1 MADEVTPGTGILGG
15 RIRRRLADLTFWALT
30 AVVVAGSLGPF
41 LWFVLTSLKSRVEIT
56 AVPPTLIPSGS
67 LAAYRA
73 AILEHDLLHF
83 LGNSVIVAGA
93 TTVITVLLSIGAG
106 YALARVRIRHKE
118 AILGS
123 LLLVSMFPQ
132 ISIAG
137 PVWRILRAL
146 GWLNSYQGLIVPY
159 VTLTL
164 PLGVWILT
172 SFFKDLPADLEDA
185 AAIDGWGP
193 LQTLFRVIV
202 PLSAP
207 GVFTAAIL
215 VFIYAW
221 NEFFF
226 ALLIMTERSYQTL
239 PVGIALFQGEFTLP
253 WGQIAAASTVAT
265 VPLVLLVLLFQ
276 RRIVRGLSAGALK

>member
-1 MADEVTPGTGILGG
+1 LWPG
-15 RIRRRLADLTFWALT
+15 
-30 AVVVAGSLGPF
+30 
-41 LWFVLTSLKSRVEIT
+41 
-56 AVPPTLIPSGS
+56 GS
-67 LAAYRA
+67 LAFYRSA
-73 AILEHDLLHF
+73 VVDYDLLHYV
-83 LGNSVIVAGA
+83 GNSVLVAGC
-93 TTVITVLLSIGAG
+93 TTVITVVLSIGAG
-106 YALARVRIRHKE
+106 YSLSRLHLPHE
-118 AILGS
+118 ELILGS

-137 PVWRILRAL
+137 PVWRILRSL
-146 GWLNSYQGLIVPY
+146 GLLNTHVGLIVPY

-164 PLGVWILT
+164 PLGIWILAT
-172 SFFKDLPADLEDA
+172 FFRELPRDLEDA
-185 AAIDGWGP
+185 ALIDGWSP
-193 LQTLFRVIV
+193 LQALLRVIV

-226 ALLIMTERSYQTL
+226 ALLIMTERQHQTL

-253 WGQIAAASTVAT
+253 WGEIAAASTVAT

-276 RRIVRGLSAGALK
+276 RRIVRGLSAGAIRG